1 MSASKLAN
9 LSWRR
14 SARTQSG
21 EGSVFRRPLGAGELR
36 FYWDS
41 AFNGTAV
48 TIGHLVLEAEPEYE
62 KRIFCKENIETAWT
76 RLKQRFPL
84 LAASVDELPDSKV
97 VEFVLDEMSL
107 RTVRHGEIS
116 FLDDLQSE
124 EDATRLIDRLQN
136 GPPVL
141 TNEIIA
147 KLMIGP
153 QRNRPHT
160 YHAIIVISHCIT
172 DGVTGMTLK
181 RELCQELAK
190 LSQDHILKKPLEE
203 RLYTLLPVESLGPHS
218 KDNPSRRRWFSAVAK
233 IIYQLRQARFKGGH
247 TLPTVCRVEPDVPA
261 LSRTLTLH
269 LPALQTRQVLDKCR
283 ELGITF
289 GNALP
294 VLSQLAFTR
303 VLYRCRRE
311 GSPLRRRSHEVSDIE
326 WEYRRVQP
334 MHFAGPLNLRPYLDR
349 RWYDAGGASNVCM
362 AVGSYHIVLPCMPT
376 PEPIYEE
383 LSFDSAIVKPQ
394 SLSHWL
400 NGPRRVNC
408 YLSDEPELDFFSGAD
423 LPSKADVPTFSSLL
437 SPRRFLHRAHMVWA
451 QNAAFMRHPLLH
463 ELQVTHMHELCRQ
476 SRDVGLAWRARQ
488 LGLKQTARDIATKP
502 CSSPPVGSGYV
513 ISNGGA
519 SLGNRDLLLPLHY
532 PLSSTSSARDSAQV
546 RPRLHIRDNIIH
558 LRCRPGE
565 LYLGA
570 LAMQEQLTFFVY
582 VDARVYD
589 LNIVQD
595 WLEDVRA
602 GTLHYFGDGA
612 VDVTETKSWNMGVVA
627 GATANLADDR
637 PVLAKL

>member
-14 SARTQSG
+14 SARPQSG

-36 FYWDS
+36 FYWDYV
-41 AFNGTAV
+41 FNGTAV
-48 TIGHLVLEAEPEYE
+48 TTGHLVLEAEPEYE
-62 KRIFCKENIETAWT
+62 KRIFCKENIETAWM
-76 RLKQRFPL
+76 RMKQRFPL
-84 LAASVDELPDSKV
+84 LAASVDELPDSKI

-107 RTVRHGEIS
+107 HTVRRGEIS

-124 EDATRLIDRLQN
+124 EDANCLIDRLQN

-153 QRNRPHT
+153 ERNSPHT

-190 LSQDHILKKPLEE
+190 LSQDPILEKPLEE

-218 KDNPSRRRWFSAVAK
+218 KDNLSRRRWFSAVAK
-233 IIYQLRQARFKGGH
+233 IIYQLRQARLKGGH
-247 TLPTVCRVEPDVPA
+247 TLPTACPVEPDIPA
-261 LSRTLTLH
+261 LSRTLVLR
-269 LPALQTRQVLDKCR
+269 LPVFQTRQVLDKCR

-311 GSPLRRRSHEVSDIE
+311 SSSSRRRPDEVSDIE
-326 WEYRRVQP
+326 WEHSRVQP

-349 RWYDAGGASNVCM
+349 KWYDAGGASNVCM
-362 AVGSYHIVLPCMPT
+362 SVGSYHIILPCMPT
-376 PEPIYEE
+376 PEPIYKEF
-383 LSFDSAIVKPQ
+383 SFDSAIVKPH
-394 SLSHWL
+394 SLAHWL
-400 NGPRRVNC
+400 NGPRPVNC
-408 YLSDEPELDFFSGAD
+408 YLSDGPELDFFSGAD
-423 LPSKADVPTFSSLL
+423 LPSKADAPTFSSLL
-437 SPRRFLHRAHMVWA
+437 SPRRFLHRAHMVRA

-463 ELQVTHMHELCRQ
+463 ELQVVHMHELCRQ

-488 LGLKQTARDIATKP
+488 YGLKQTARDIATEP
-502 CSSPPVGSGYV
+502 CRSRVGNGCV

-532 PLSSTSSARDSAQV
+532 PLSSASSAKDDARLS
-546 RPRLHIRDNIIH
+546 PRLHIRDNIIH

-570 LAMQEQLTFFVY
+570 LTTQEQLTFFVY

-602 GTLHYFGDGA
+602 GTLHYFGDA
-612 VDVTETKSWNMGVVA
+612 ALDVTETNSWNVGVVA
-627 GATANLADDR
+627 GATANLGDDR

>member
-1 MSASKLAN
+1 MSASEVVN

-14 SARTQSG
+14 SARAQSD
-21 EGSVFRRPLGAGELR
+21 EGFIFRRPLGAGELR
-36 FYWDS
+36 FYWDTV
-41 AFNGTAV
+41 FNGTAV

-62 KRIFCKENIETAWT
+62 KQIFCKENIETAWM
-76 RLKQRFPL
+76 RMKQRFPL

-97 VEFVLDEMSL
+97 IEFMLDEMSL
-107 RTVRHGEIS
+107 HTVRHGEIS

-153 QRNRPHT
+153 QKNSPHT
-160 YHAIIVISHCIT
+160 YHAIIVIAHYIM

-181 RELCQELAK
+181 RELCQELTK
-190 LSQDHILKKPLEE
+190 PSQDHILEKLLEE
-203 RLYTLLPVESLGPHS
+203 RLDTLLPVESLGPHS
-218 KDNPSRRRWFSAVAK
+218 KDNSPRRRWRSAVAK
-233 IIYQLRQARFKGGH
+233 IIYRLRQARLKGGH
-247 TLPTVCRVEPDVPA
+247 TLPTVCPVEPDVPA
-261 LSRTLTLH
+261 LSRTLTLR
-269 LPALQTRQVLDKCR
+269 LSAFQTRQVLEKCR

-294 VLSQLAFTR
+294 VLSQLACTR
-303 VLYRCRRE
+303 VLYRCRRK
-311 GSPLRRRSHEVSDIE
+311 SSSSRRRLPEISDTE
-326 WEYRRVQP
+326 WEHRRIQP
-334 MHFAGPLNLRPYLDR
+334 MHYAGPLNLRPYLDR
-349 RWYDAGGASNVCM
+349 RWYVAGGASNVCM
-362 AVGSYHIVLPCMPT
+362 AVGSYHIVLLCMPT
-376 PEPIYEE
+376 PEPTHDE
-383 LSFDSAIVKPQ
+383 LPFDSAIVKPQ
-394 SLSHWL
+394 SLAHWL

-408 YLSDEPELDFFSGAD
+408 YLSDEPELEFFSGAD
-423 LPSKADVPTFSSLL
+423 LLGKVVAPTFFSLL
-437 SPRRFLHRAHMVWA
+437 SPRRFLHRVHMVRA

-463 ELQVTHMHELCRQ
+463 ELQVTHMRDLCRQ

-488 LGLKQTARDIATKP
+488 LGLKQTARNIATKP
-502 CSSPPVGSGYV
+502 YSSPVGSKYV

-519 SLGNRDLLLPLHY
+519 SLGNRDSLLPLHY
-532 PLSSTSSARDSAQV
+532 PLSSTSCAKDNAQV
-546 RPRLHIRDNIIH
+546 SPRLHIRDNIIH

-570 LAMQEQLTFFVY
+570 LTTQEQLTFFVY

-612 VDVTETKSWNMGVVA
+612 LDVTETKSWNMSAAA
-627 GATANLADDR
+627 GANANLGNDR
-637 PVLAKL
+637 PMLAKL